1 LVETPLKWWSD
12 LRKKQGYTAR
22 DVSIR
27 LGNLF
32 RNLFPASTLF
42 DTWHD
47 AGADVQM
54 LKKIIEAYFQLARN
68 RAIPGRIDSY
78 FRPSH
83 PNSAS
88 HAKVMEPESST
99 DEDEELSDICDDDDD
114 EDIHDYGDEEI
125 QYDNDEDIPDYGDE
139 ETPYDNDGEIPYDN
153 DEEIPYDNDG
163 EISDV

>member
-1 LVETPLKWWSD
+1 LKWWRD
-12 LRKKQGYTAR
+12 LRKKQGYRAR
-22 DVSIR
+22 DVSIK

-68 RAIPGRIDSY
+68 RAIPGRIESY

-99 DEDEELSDICDDDDD
+99 DEDEELSDICDDDEDEELSDICDDDDD
-114 EDIHDYGDEEI
+114 EDIPDYGDEKI

-153 DEEIPYDNDG
+153 DEEI
-163 EISDV
+163 SDV